1 MSMSRVVRVS
11 CVLSRAGV
19 LWVLLGACA
28 QGFEG
33 PAAFGF
39 DTPGGSQGGGQV
51 GDGSGGDD
59 EMPTAGGG
67 MAGAGGMSG
76 SSGGAFDGEPCTRG
90 EVQACEC
97 DNGGTGSRT
106 CAFDAASP
114 TEGSFG
120 DCARCSGGAGSGG
133 SGSSGSGGSGSS
145 GSGGRGGSGGSGS
158 SGSGG
163 SSGGSGS
170 GGSSGSAGSSGGSAG
185 SGSAPGWCIFV
196 PIPIPGC

>member
-1 MSMSRVVRVS
+1 MSRVVRVS
-11 CVLSRAGV
+11 CVLLRAGV

-33 PAAFGF
+33 PQAFGF

-59 EMPTAGGG
+59 QMPTAGGG

-76 SSGGAFDGEPCTRG
+76 SGGAFDGEPCTRG

-106 CAFDAASP
+106 CVFDATSP

-145 GSGGRGGSGGSGS
+145 GSGSSGSGGSGS
-158 SGSGG
+158 SGSGSSG
-163 SSGGSGS
+163 SGGSGS

-196 PIPIPGC
+196 PVPIPGC